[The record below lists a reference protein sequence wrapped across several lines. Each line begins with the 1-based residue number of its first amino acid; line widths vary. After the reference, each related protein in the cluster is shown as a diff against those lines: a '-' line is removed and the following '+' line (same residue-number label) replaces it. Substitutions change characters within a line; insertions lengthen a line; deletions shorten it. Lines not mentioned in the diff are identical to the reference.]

1 MCIDSTETS
10 GATSLKFTT
19 STPSDATNA
28 GTSDASSVESTTL
41 KSLGVFVNDL
51 NKATRAILDDS
62 ARRYTQVQA
71 LITCWP
77 NEHSDRKHILESAR
91 NLNEVFRSTYR
102 FNIDENPYELPQS
115 KPDLFFVDKLCQYL
129 IQDKT
134 GFKSP
139 EKPEDPTK
147 LFILY
152 YGGHAMRRD
161 GKLVWRPSQNA
172 EDDMEVTWSNH
183 VSLFNKFP
191 GDLLFLFD
199 CCHASEMFEEKHDF
213 SNRCEILCATK
224 GKRASGLKESS
235 FTNALVHELRIEA
248 ETRGIC
254 EIKYLKS
261 RLNLDA
267 KKKEYNLVLDPF
279 WDRLTPSGA
288 RSICI
293 APLGEGGKKGSKR
306 SSAELK
312 QRVEAVSEAR
322 VVFKAR
328 FEDPKE
334 QRLID
339 EWKQFV
345 YWRPKGINEILWY
358 AVSQTEF
365 QSVFK
370 SNSSSA
376 VISVPMI
383 VWDSMPKR
391 AAYEF
396 ISVSRSDN
404 MLGSGPRHNLAAY
417 RGDWKPSMTIETQ
430 SRITFASEESPR
442 SASTKRV
449 EDHGKRPVQSLDRRP
464 VLEVSSTT
472 RKEDMD
478 LLYIISLRTRP
489 PNFQALEQ
497 CIPDRFMTFETE
509 RPSILHGSGQMNFDE
524 KLNGRLPRH
533 FDEQVDKLG
542 SKIEQERF
550 LNQGLINKVDPKP
563 RKKRMNF
570 FRRERSEMD

>member
-1 MCIDSTETS
+1 MGMDPTETS
-10 GATSLKFTT
+10 GATSLELTT

-41 KSLGVFVNDL
+41 ESLKVFVNDL
-51 NKATRAILDDS
+51 NVATRAILDDS
-62 ARRYTQVQA
+62 TRRYTQVQA

-77 NEHSDRKHILESAR
+77 DELSDRKHILESAR

-102 FNIDENPYELPQS
+102 FDIDENPYELSQS
-115 KPDLFFVDKLCQYL
+115 DPHLYFVSKLCQYL
-129 IQDKT
+129 APDKP
-134 GFKSP
+134 GLKSP
-139 EKPEDPTK
+139 EQPEDPTK

-172 EDDMEVTWSNH
+172 EDDMEVTWSYV
-183 VSLFNKFP
+183 VSCFKKFA

-199 CCHASEMFEEKHDF
+199 CCHASEMFEEEHHF
-213 SNRCEILCATK
+213 RNRCEILCATR

-235 FTNALVHELRIEA
+235 FTNALVHELSIEA

-254 EIKYLKS
+254 EIKYLKT

-267 KKKEYNLVLDPF
+267 KKKEYNLVFDPY
-279 WDRLTPSGA
+279 WDRLTPSGT

-293 APLGEGGKKGSKR
+293 APLGKGGKKGSKR

-312 QRVEAVSEAR
+312 ERVEAVSEAR

-345 YWRPKGINEILWY
+345 HWRPKGINEILWY

-404 MLGSGPRHNLAAY
+404 MLGSGPRHNIAAY

-430 SRITFASEESPR
+430 SRITFASEESPH

-449 EDHGKRPVQSLDRRP
+449 EDHGKRPVQSLGKSH
-464 VLEVSSTT
+464 VWEVASTT
-472 RKEDMD
+472 RKGDMD
-478 LLYIISLRTRP
+478 FLAIISLRTMP
-489 PNFQALEQ
+489 PNFQSLEQ
-497 CIPDRFMTFETE
+497 YIPDRSVAFETE
-509 RPSILHGSGQMNFDE
+509 QSSILHGSEQTNLDNT
-524 KLNGRLPRH
+524 LNGRLPRQ
-533 FDEQVDKLG
+533 FEEQVDKLG
-542 SKIEQERF
+542 GKIEQERF
-550 LNQGLINKVDPKP
+550 LKQGLISKVDPKP
-563 RKKRMNF
+563 RKKRMNL
-570 FRRERSEMD
+570 FRRERSKRD